1 MVRMVVG
8 AAAARERHFVGRTKA
23 LLARRLCETGGAHS
37 CRATGAMTSRLY
49 KFVPESNVVSFLL
62 RGIVKFTPIRELNDP
77 SELVPTVN
85 IDAVRESLAQL
96 RQRGYTDDDL
106 IHLRRQGALL
116 QRLAPSRQAVQMP
129 RTAREATA
137 LHPLFMS

>member
-1 MVRMVVG
+1 
-8 AAAARERHFVGRTKA
+8 
-23 LLARRLCETGGAHS
+23 
-37 CRATGAMTSRLY
+37 MTSRLY

-129 RTAREATA
+129 RTARGLKEVKSA
-137 LHPLFMS
+137 LSS